1 MSRKL
6 RIIYMGTPEFAVEPL
21 RVILDAGYNIA
32 AVITAPD
39 KPTGR
44 GQVLRS
50 SPVKEYA
57 LAKSLKVLQPFN
69 LKNPEFISE
78 LKSYDS
84 NLFVVV
90 AFRMLPEVIWQMPE
104 FGSVNLHA
112 SLLPQYRGAAP
123 INHAIINGETET
135 GLTTFFIEK
144 EIDKGKILFKEKLP
158 IEPSDDAG
166 ILHDRLM
173 HNGGQLLLQ
182 TIKRIELDDISLQSQ
197 DKIDINSIELK
208 TAPKIFKEDCKIH
221 WNSSCFSIHNLV
233 RGLSP
238 YPGAFTKLVSKDEN
252 KSKQIKIF
260 KTTFKL
266 ENWEGSPGSIITDGK
281 KSLSVIASDGLV
293 NLLELQVEGK
303 KRMGIIEFMR
313 GLHKYS
319 EFHFE

>member
-1 MSRKL
+1 
-6 RIIYMGTPEFAVEPL
+6 
-21 RVILDAGYNIA
+21 VILDAGYTIA

-57 LAKSLKVLQPFN
+57 LAKSLKVLQPLN
-69 LKNPEFISE
+69 LKNPEFITE

-90 AFRMLPEVIWQMPE
+90 AFRMLPEVIWQMPV

-123 INHAIINGETET
+123 INHVIINGETET

-144 EIDKGKILFKEKLP
+144 EIDKGKIILMEKLP

-173 HNGGQLLLQ
+173 HTGGKLLLQ
-182 TIKRIELDDISLQSQ
+182 TIKMIEIGDIPLQSQ
-197 DKIDINSIELK
+197 EKINLNSLELK
-208 TAPKIFKEDCKIH
+208 TAPKIFKEDCKIR
-221 WNSSCFSIHNLV
+221 WDSSCISIHNLV

-238 YPGAFTKLVSKDEN
+238 FPGAHTKLVLKDEN
-252 KSKQIKIF
+252 ESKQIKIF
-260 KTTFKL
+260 KTTIKL
-266 ENWEGSPGSIITDGK
+266 ENITGSPGTIITDWK
-281 KSLSVIASDGLV
+281 KSLSVIAEGGLV
-293 NLLELQVEGK
+293 NILELQVEGK

-313 GLHKYS
+313 GLHLNS